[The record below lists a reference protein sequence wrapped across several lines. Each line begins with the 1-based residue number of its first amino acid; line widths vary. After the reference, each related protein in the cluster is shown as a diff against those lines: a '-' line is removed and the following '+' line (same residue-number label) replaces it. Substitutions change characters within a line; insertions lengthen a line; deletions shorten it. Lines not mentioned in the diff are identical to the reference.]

1 MLYYFKK
8 VVRRLNK
15 ETIGS
20 RIKEK
25 RKSKNITQT
34 QLANILNKSLSS
46 IQKYESGDVEIPH
59 SIVEKIAETLDTTAT
74 YLLGYDK
81 LQKQLDELRLFK
93 EELNLLGCYFEKF
106 NCPKEDNDDV
116 IGCTFIDGTEMNCSN
131 CEIKKS
137 CYILSYNNITVKVPF
152 NEFDNLRNS
161 FKSYM
166 QFMLLEVIKK
176 YQ

>member
-1 MLYYFKK
+1 MIYYFKK
-8 VVRRLNK
+8 VVRRMNK
-15 ETIGS
+15 ETIGI

-34 QLANILNKSLSS
+34 QLANILDKSLSS

-59 SIVEKIAETLDTTAT
+59 SIVEKIAETLDTTVT

-93 EELNLLGCYFEKF
+93 EELKLLGCNLEEI
-106 NCPKEDNDDV
+106 NCIKEDNPEV
-116 IGCTFIDGTEMNCSN
+116 ISCKLNDTERYCANCD
-131 CEIKKS
+131 IKET
-137 CYILSYNNITVKVPF
+137 CYLITYNNATVKVPIHDF
-152 NEFDNLRNS
+152 ENLREH

-166 QFMLLEVIKK
+166 RFMLMELINK